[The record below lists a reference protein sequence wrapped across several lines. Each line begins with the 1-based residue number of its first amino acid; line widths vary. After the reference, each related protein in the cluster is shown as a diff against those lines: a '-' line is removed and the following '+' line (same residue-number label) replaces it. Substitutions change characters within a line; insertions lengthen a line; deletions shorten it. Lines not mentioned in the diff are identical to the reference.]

1 MVSDFSSF
9 KPSFLLGG
17 MLIFFQAPVA
27 WSWIEIDSMKRM
39 MSAAADRGSC
49 KEDGKGSQQRM
60 MPAASDN
67 GSQPYSCPLGD

>member
-39 MSAAADRGSC
+39 IPAAADRG
-49 KEDGKGSQQRM
+49 G
-60 MPAASDN
+60 
-67 GSQPYSCPLGD
+67 